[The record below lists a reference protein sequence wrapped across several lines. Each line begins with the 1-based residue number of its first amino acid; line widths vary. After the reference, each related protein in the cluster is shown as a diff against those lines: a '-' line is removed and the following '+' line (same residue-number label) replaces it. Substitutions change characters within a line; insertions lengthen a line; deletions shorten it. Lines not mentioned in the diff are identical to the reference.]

1 MPFATTTIVS
11 SHKSVP
17 GRSRHK
23 RHEAFSKTQNFYLAS
38 REIQTMRGDGLLS
51 PHVVTHISNF
61 AASCSLK
68 FQSVTIAD
76 RDQQRSASPESPRHA
91 FAEFSARIRSES
103 RCIHPLSPSLPPRVR
118 ARARVRR
125 CPQSIGTRRCVP
137 ASANVITRAGPR
149 FPVLIK

>member
-118 ARARVRR
+118 ARAR
-125 CPQSIGTRRCVP
+125 TTLP
-137 ASANVITRAGPR
+137 AEHRDATLRPRERERHYAGWPS
-149 FPVLIK
+149 FSGFN